1 MAKLEGNI
9 CPVDQSLKLFSK
21 KWHIQII
28 RDLFFGKNRFKDFK
42 EDKPD
47 LSNKVLTDCLKDLE
61 SNGLIGKKTFE
72 DNSKVTEYFLTDEG
86 KRMNRIIYELAMF
99 TLEKDE
105 TRLCGYMYF
114 SVLDVPAYAHHNT
127 GISNY
132 KTVNSRI

>member
-1 MAKLEGNI
+1 MAKLEGNV

-28 RDLFFGKNRFKDFK
+28 RDLFFFFNRFKEFK

-72 DNSKVTEYFLTDEG
+72 DNSKVTEYFLTNEG

-105 TRLCGYMYF
+105 SPTDNKRDEIIDLF
-114 SVLDVPAYAHHNT
+114 
-127 GISNY
+127 
-132 KTVNSRI
+132 KTTLNIDD

>member
-1 MAKLEGNI
+1 MANLEGNI

-47 LSNKVLTDCLKDLE
+47 LSNKVLTACLKDLE

-86 KRMNRIIYELAMF
+86 KRMNKIIYELAMF
-99 TLEKDE
+99 TLENDE
-105 TRLCGYMYF
+105 SKSDTKRDEIIELF
-114 SVLDVPAYAHHNT
+114 RTTLDIDN
-127 GISNY
+127 
-132 KTVNSRI
+132 

>member
-1 MAKLEGNI
+1 MAKLEGNV

-28 RDLFFGKNRFKDFK
+28 RDLFFVKKRFKEFK

-72 DNSKVTEYFLTDEG
+72 DNSKVTEYFLTNEG

-105 TRLCGYMYF
+105 SPTDNKRDEIIDLF
-114 SVLDVPAYAHHNT
+114 
-127 GISNY
+127 
-132 KTVNSRI
+132 KTTLNIDD

>member
-1 MAKLEGNI
+1 MAKLEGNV

-28 RDLFFGKNRFKDFK
+28 RDLFFGKKRFKEFK

-72 DNSKVTEYFLTDEG
+72 DNSKVTEYFLTNEG
-86 KRMNRIIYELAMF
+86 KRMNRIIYELAIF
-99 TLEKDE
+99 TLEKDDSATDDE
-105 TRLCGYMYF
+105 SKEFKKLFKDTLNI
-114 SVLDVPAYAHHNT
+114 D
-127 GISNY
+127 
-132 KTVNSRI
+132 